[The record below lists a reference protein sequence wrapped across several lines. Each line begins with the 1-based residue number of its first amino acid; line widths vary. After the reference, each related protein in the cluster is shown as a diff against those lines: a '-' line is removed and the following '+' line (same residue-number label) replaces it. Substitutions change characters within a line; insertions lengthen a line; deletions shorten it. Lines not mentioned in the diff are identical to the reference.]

1 MRLVVGV
8 SGGSGIP
15 YALSVLQAL
24 HELQVE
30 THLVVSSGAKRV
42 MSAEGGPQ
50 LPELTALASHVHDD
64 RDLAASVS
72 SGSYRTGGMLIVP
85 CSAGTLAKVAGGF
98 ADTLLSRAAHVTL
111 KERRRL
117 VLALRE
123 DPLPRPMLE
132 NMLRVHDAGATVMT
146 ASPGFYHAPKDVN
159 ELLHFVTARL
169 LDQFGLDVPGF
180 KRWTDRERPGREQPD
195 TEQPDTEQAETK

>member
-1 MRLVVGV
+1 VRLVVGV

-15 YALSVLQAL
+15 YALSVLRTLNA
-24 HELQVE
+24 LQVE

-50 LPELTALASHVHDD
+50 LPDLTALATHVHDD
-64 RDLAASVS
+64 RDLAASIA
-72 SGSYRTGGMLIVP
+72 SGSYRTQGMLIVP

-98 ADTLLSRAAHVTL
+98 ADNLLSRAAHVTL

-123 DPLPRPMLE
+123 DPLPRPMLL
-132 NMLRVHDAGATVMT
+132 NMLAAHDAGATVMT
-146 ASPGFYHAPKDVN
+146 ASPGFYHAPETVE

-169 LDQFGLDVPGF
+169 LDQFSLDVPGF
-180 KRWTDRERPGREQPD
+180 RRWKEE
-195 TEQPDTEQAETK
+195 EA

>member
-15 YALSVLQAL
+15 YALNVLQAL
-24 HELQVE
+24 QQLDVQTE
-30 THLVVSSGAKRV
+30 LVVSSGAKRV
-42 MSAEGGPQ
+42 MAAESGPQ
-50 LPELTALASHVHDD
+50 LADLTALAAHVHDD
-64 RDLAASVS
+64 RDLGASIS
-72 SGSYRTGGMLIVP
+72 SGSYRTDGMLVVP
-85 CSAGTLAKVAGGF
+85 CSAGTLARIAGGF
-98 ADTLLSRAAHVTL
+98 ADNLLSRAAHVTL

-132 NMLRVHDAGATVMT
+132 NMLRAHDAGATVMS
-146 ASPGFYHAPKDVN
+146 ASPGFYHAPQSIE
-159 ELLHFVTARL
+159 ELLHFVTVRL

-180 KRWTDRERPGREQPD
+180 RRWDG
-195 TEQPDTEQAETK
+195 A

>member
-1 MRLVVGV
+1 MKLVVGI

-15 YALSVLQAL
+15 YAKSVLHSLRA
-24 HELQVE
+24 LQVE

-50 LPELTALASHVHDD
+50 LPELTDLATHVHDD
-64 RDLAASVS
+64 RDLAASIS
-72 SGSYRTGGMLIVP
+72 SGSYRTDGMLIVP
-85 CSAGTLAKVAGGF
+85 CSAGTLARVAGGL

-123 DPLPRPMLE
+123 DPLPRPMLL
-132 NMLRVHDAGATVMT
+132 NMLAAHDAGASVMT
-146 ASPGFYHAPKDVN
+146 ASPGFYHAPETID
-159 ELLHFVTARL
+159 ELLHFVTVRL

-180 KRWTDRERPGREQPD
+180 RRWKDE
-195 TEQPDTEQAETK
+195 A

>member
-1 MRLVVGV
+1 MNLVVGV

-24 HELQVE
+24 HGLGVE

-50 LPELTALASHVHDD
+50 LADLTALASHVYDD
-64 RDLAASVS
+64 RDLAAGIA
-72 SGSYRTGGMLIVP
+72 SGSFRTDGMLVVP
-85 CSAGTLAKVAGGF
+85 CSAGTLAKIAGGF
-98 ADTLLSRAAHVTL
+98 ADNLLSRAAHVTL

-123 DPLPRPMLE
+123 DPLPRPMLL
-132 NMLRVHDAGATVMT
+132 NMLAVHDAGATVMT
-146 ASPGFYHAPKDVN
+146 ASAGFYHAPESVE

-180 KRWTDRERPGREQPD
+180 RRWESPR
-195 TEQPDTEQAETK
+195 